1 MVDAIKTTVNRLELA
16 KGRAS
21 EGRPSSNGAPA
32 AATSSPAVD
41 DVKVSDVASA
51 KAHMQLAEAPSVDVE
66 AVRRIKDAIARGA
79 YPIDV
84 DRISEALM
92 DAYREMKA

>member
-1 MVDAIKTTVNRLELA
+1 MVDAIKTTVTRLELA
-16 KGRAS
+16 KGRAA
-21 EGRPSSNGAPA
+21 EGRSAGTGTPASAASPS
-32 AATSSPAVD
+32 VD
-41 DVKVSDVASA
+41 NVKVSDIVSS
-51 KAHMQLAEAPSVDVE
+51 KAHMQLAEAPSVDAE

-92 DAYREMKA
+92 DAYRELKT

>member
-1 MVDAIKTTVNRLELA
+1 
-16 KGRAS
+16 
-21 EGRPSSNGAPA
+21 
-32 AATSSPAVD
+32 
-41 DVKVSDVASA
+41 
-51 KAHMQLAEAPSVDVE
+51 MQLAEAPSVDAE